1 MFCFAPS
8 IKLSRVVPLA
18 WNKRGTGSRLVTRPA
33 SLRSQSRN
41 DSYTVSVLV
50 SLMHLLQVRYR
61 FFIHGALVAHI
72 TGHSRPPGEVGLTPR
87 QYTVWNV
94 EGRARSTGG
103 LSLSRGCCL
112 QCTVLPALGGVLPI
126 LELSHK
132 EPKQQTDPRS
142 CAWVV
147 YIADDTLRHQPMG
160 AGHMTVLQ
168 FRGPMTFCVLQ
179 WRHPMLARTERR
191 TSCSA
196 RMITLY
202 GARKRIQARADR
214 NVSFLWCR

>member
-18 WNKRGTGSRLVTRPA
+18 LVKRGTGSRLVTGPV
-33 SLRSQSRN
+33 SLRSRSRN
-41 DSYTVSVLV
+41 DSNTVSVLV

-61 FFIHGALVAHI
+61 FFIHGAQVACI
-72 TGHSRPPGEVGLTPR
+72 TGRSRPPGEVGLTPR

-112 QCTVLPALGGVLPI
+112 QCTVLLALGGVLPN

-132 EPKQQTDPRS
+132 EPKQQT
-142 CAWVV
+142 
-147 YIADDTLRHQPMG
+147 L
-160 AGHMTVLQ
+160 
-168 FRGPMTFCVLQ
+168 
-179 WRHPMLARTERR
+179 
-191 TSCSA
+191 
-196 RMITLY
+196 
-202 GARKRIQARADR
+202 
-214 NVSFLWCR
+214 

>member
-1 MFCFAPS
+1 MYVLFCTFYQTLPS
-8 IKLSRVVPLA
+8 GPPC
-18 WNKRGTGSRLVTRPA
+18 WNNRGTGSKLVTRPA

-61 FFIHGALVAHI
+61 FCIHGARVTRI
-72 TGHSRPPGEVGLTPR
+72 TGRSRPPGEVGLTPR

-112 QCTVLPALGGVLPI
+112 QCTVLPVLGGVLPN

-132 EPKQQTDPRS
+132 EPKQQTP
-142 CAWVV
+142 
-147 YIADDTLRHQPMG
+147 Q
-160 AGHMTVLQ
+160 VLCP
-168 FRGPMTFCVLQ
+168 GGIYS
-179 WRHPMLARTERR
+179 W
-191 TSCSA
+191 
-196 RMITLY
+196 
-202 GARKRIQARADR
+202 
-214 NVSFLWCR
+214 

>member
-1 MFCFAPS
+1 MEQ
-8 IKLSRVVPLA
+8 
-18 WNKRGTGSRLVTRPA
+18 RGTGSRLVTRPA

-61 FFIHGALVAHI
+61 FFIHGTRVTRI
-72 TGHSRPPGEVGLTPR
+72 TGRSRPPGEVGLTPR

-112 QCTVLPALGGVLPI
+112 QCTVLPVLGGVLPN
-126 LELSHK
+126 LKLSQK
-132 EPKQQTDPRS
+132 EPKQQTQRQTPGPVPGRYI
-142 CAWVV
+142 
-147 YIADDTLRHQPMG
+147 YIAGDTLHHQPMG

-168 FRGPMTFCVLQ
+168 FRGPMTFRVLQ
-179 WRHPMLARTERR
+179 WCHPMLART
-191 TSCSA
+191 
-196 RMITLY
+196 
-202 GARKRIQARADR
+202 
-214 NVSFLWCR
+214 

>member
-1 MFCFAPS
+1 MYVLFCTFYQTLPS
-8 IKLSRVVPLA
+8 GPP

-61 FFIHGALVAHI
+61 FFIHRARVARI
-72 TGHSRPPGEVGLTPR
+72 TGCSRPPGEVGLTPR

-94 EGRARSTGG
+94 EGCTRSTGG

-112 QCTVLPALGGVLPI
+112 QCTVLPVLEGVLPNF
-126 LELSHK
+126 ELSHK
-132 EPKQQTDPRS
+132 EPKQQTPQP

-147 YIADDTLRHQPMG
+147 YI
-160 AGHMTVLQ
+160 
-168 FRGPMTFCVLQ
+168 
-179 WRHPMLARTERR
+179 
-191 TSCSA
+191 
-196 RMITLY
+196 
-202 GARKRIQARADR
+202 
-214 NVSFLWCR
+214 

>member
-18 WNKRGTGSRLVTRPA
+18 WNKRGTGSRLVTRPV
-33 SLRSQSRN
+33 SLRSQSRY

-61 FFIHGALVAHI
+61 FFIHGARVARI
-72 TGHSRPPGEVGLTPR
+72 TGRSRPPGEVGLTPR

-112 QCTVLPALGGVLPI
+112 QCTVLPVLEGVLPN

-142 CAWVV
+142 CARVV
-147 YIADDTLRHQPMG
+147 YIAGDTLRHQPMG

-179 WRHPMLARTERR
+179 WCHPMLART
-191 TSCSA
+191 
-196 RMITLY
+196 
-202 GARKRIQARADR
+202 
-214 NVSFLWCR
+214 

>member
-18 WNKRGTGSRLVTRPA
+18 RNNRGTGSRLVTRPV

-41 DSYTVSVLV
+41 DSHTVSVLV

-61 FFIHGALVAHI
+61 FFVHSARVARI
-72 TGHSRPPGEVGLTPR
+72 TGRSRPPGGVGLTPR

-112 QCTVLPALGGVLPI
+112 QCTVLPVLRGVLPN
-126 LELSHK
+126 LELSRK
-132 EPKQQTDPRS
+132 EPKQQTPQP

-147 YIADDTLRHQPMG
+147 YI
-160 AGHMTVLQ
+160 
-168 FRGPMTFCVLQ
+168 
-179 WRHPMLARTERR
+179 
-191 TSCSA
+191 
-196 RMITLY
+196 
-202 GARKRIQARADR
+202 
-214 NVSFLWCR
+214 